1 MLEEL
6 TASTQTVTAG
16 STEEYAAYLEE
27 KLKKMLEAVQGL
39 GEVEVMVTLE
49 SSEEKIVEKDMTA
62 ERSNTEEQDAAGG
75 ARTVIPLIQSTGR
88 YTGRIR
94 EGILLS

>member
-49 SSEEKIVEKDMTA
+49 SSEEKIVEK
-62 ERSNTEEQDAAGG
+62 
-75 ARTVIPLIQSTGR
+75 I
-88 YTGRIR
+88 
-94 EGILLS
+94 